1 MIGRWLDHR
10 LDPYLTMLAASS
22 GRVLNP
28 NYLTLTGLIVNGGAA
43 FLLAIGWWK
52 AGGVTI
58 LAAGL
63 FDLMDGAVARSQG
76 KVTLFGSFLDS
87 LIDRYSDFLLFT
99 GVLFFYAASGYPY
112 HALLASLAAM
122 GSFLVPFARARAE
135 TVIPSCKVGIMERPE
150 RIILLSF
157 GALLDWMVPTLWI
170 IALFSH
176 ATAVQRII
184 YTRRELL
191 KG

>member
-10 LDPYLTMLAASS
+10 LDPYLNRLAASS

-28 NYLTLTGLIVNGGAA
+28 NYLTLAGLVINGAA
-43 FLLAIGWWK
+43 AFFLAIGWWT

-58 LAAGL
+58 LVAGL
-63 FDLMDGAVARSQG
+63 FDLLDGAVARSQG
-76 KVTLFGSFLDS
+76 KVTAFGSFLDS
-87 LIDRYSDFLLFT
+87 LIDRYSDFLLFI
-99 GVLFFYAASGYPY
+99 GVLFFYAANGQPY
-112 HALLASLAAM
+112 HTLLASLAAM

-135 TVIPSCKVGIMERPE
+135 TVIPSCKVGIMERSE
-150 RIILLSF
+150 RVILLSL
-157 GALLDWMVPTLWI
+157 GALLNWMVPTLWI

-184 YTRRELL
+184 YTRKELF